1 MREERRQDP
10 KPTHV
15 NVSYINETKPTELV
29 KVNITV
35 ATLLFVL
42 ILKS

>member
-29 KVNITV
+29 KSKHYCGYFIV
-35 ATLLFVL
+35 
-42 ILKS
+42 